1 LEVQLFEER
10 REGEGWVGRKEAVL
24 SRASERHAQVSISS
38 IISFFFF
45 FSPTPTGG
53 GILVPLFM
61 LLLDFSPRRA
71 IPLSNVTILVRRE
84 GGREGGREGLKEN
97 QRRKEGKNALLKHL
111 GIHIYLRIY
120 HVPFF

>member
-1 LEVQLFEER
+1 MEVHLFEER
-10 REGEGWVGRKEAVL
+10 REREGWVGRKEAVL

-38 IISFFFF
+38 LISFFFF

-61 LLLDFSPRRA
+61 LVLDFSPRRA

-84 GGREGGREGLKEN
+84 GGREGGREGLKET
-97 QRRKEGKNALLKHL
+97 KGGKKAKTLHL
-111 GIHIYLRIY
+111 NI
-120 HVPFF
+120 